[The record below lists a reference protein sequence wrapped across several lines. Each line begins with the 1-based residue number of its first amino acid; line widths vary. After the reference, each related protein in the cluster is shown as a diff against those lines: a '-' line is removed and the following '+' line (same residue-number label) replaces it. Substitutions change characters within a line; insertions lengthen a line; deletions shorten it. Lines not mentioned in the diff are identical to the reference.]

1 MSSDSWLTLI
11 IAAFVYMVFLSIWR
25 HREGIMHKI
34 SRILV
39 YLLITSGIIY
49 LLKGENDIRIIIVA
63 ITIGLAASHFLI
75 PERSRYIPKSV
86 RRKIIADYEYKTGRK
101 KRKSDEIDHIIP
113 LSKGGSNTPDNLR
126 VVTRKKNR
134 SKGAKS
140 PWWDLLGR

>member
-1 MSSDSWLTLI
+1 MNDQQFVI
-11 IAAFVYMVFLSIWR
+11 IVLGAIGYMLFLSIWR
-25 HREGIMHKI
+25 RREGIMHKI

-39 YLLITSGIIY
+39 YLFITSGIIY

-75 PERSRYIPKSV
+75 PERSRYISKSAKKKV
-86 RRKIIADYEYKTGRK
+86 ITDYEYKTGKK

-113 LSKGGSNTPDNLR
+113 FSKGGSHTPDNLR
-126 VVTRKKNR
+126 VVPRKKNR

-140 PWWDLLGR
+140 PWWDVFGR